1 MIAKNYGTKSVAL
14 ADKIIIEFNTGC
26 AVFAESE
33 AISRIAEGIAKEDL
47 LAALHRALAAQI
59 HSLAE
64 RLGLEKDY
72 ALTGGGACNPGLVK
86 ALTELNGLTI
96 STPPEP
102 LLTAALGAAL
112 IAGKKV

>member
-1 MIAKNYGTKSVAL
+1 M
-14 ADKIIIEFNTGC
+14 
-26 AVFAESE
+26 
-33 AISRIAEGIAKEDL
+33 
-47 LAALHRALAAQI
+47 

-86 ALTELNGLTI
+86 ALTELSGLNI
-96 STPPEP
+96 FTPPEP

-112 IAGKKV
+112 IATQKNSI